1 MKVVNKKLW
10 VITITLLV
18 VIECVFTYLS
28 VKSYSNKDITE
39 LKEENKIN
47 KEMFAMY
54 VENDDGNYEEYKD
67 GESFTIAGYKLNI
80 SKSNCVDNKGN
91 AVSDII
97 TNSNNKVTVSS
108 NKTVFCYLY
117 FDKDKSV
124 YAKVVSDY
132 QNNNGASKLSS
143 TSAETGNLYDVYYY
157 TGDITNNNILYGGFC
172 WKMVITTETGGVKL
186 IYNGSPKEVFETEPI
201 EENQYVVS
209 TNTPEDK
216 PFTFDSS
223 TKEWVSGIAGV
234 NSTTNTIE
242 FTVTEAGNYVLN
254 YTVDSEASYD
264 KGNFYLNGTVL
275 KTNISGI
282 GQSGTIDLSG
292 LTTSDVIK
300 ITYVKDS
307 SGNKGTDT
315 VRFSIGKSTGEKTLS
330 CDNTGTDSQIGT
342 SKFNSSYASIA
353 HSGYMYNTIYN
364 SNEKKFTYYTYVLNE
379 EESMTSSSRKYYF
392 GDNVEY
398 TDGIYTL
405 TNATTYTWADSFDD
419 LVGYY
424 TCKSTNST
432 TGTSC
437 AEVYYVTATT
447 SSYMYHYAITGG
459 NSYDSYKIKLATSVT
474 DNGDGTYTLVDPIEV
489 AKKDWYTN
497 YSTYKNYY
505 FCSDLTSLTCSDMY
519 YSYAA
524 SNTDLSYVYYNKNY
538 KYGNSFKYENG
549 TYTLVDTDI
558 SSIKQF
564 WNWHTNYNTLS
575 NNHYTCFNTSGI
587 CTSLY
592 YINYINNYLAYY
604 ITLTGGKSVSDALNE
619 MLHAEDVNKI
629 DSTIKVYIDTWY
641 EGNLLETKDKNGRLY
656 SKYLENTIFCANREI
671 NDLGRWDP
679 NGIVAS
685 DKHMYYNNDSL
696 ECANKIDRFTLKK
709 DRGGTEGYGN
719 NALDY
724 PIGLI
729 SYKEASLATEN
740 GYLVSGSTYWLLS
753 PSMFYSYHT
762 ANVNRVNSNGGL
774 GSNYA
779 TGTLGV
785 RPAVSLSNSVEITSG
800 NGSVTNP
807 YQVKLSE

>member
-54 VENDDGNYEEYKD
+54 IENEDGNYEEYKD

-91 AVSDII
+91 AVPDII
-97 TNSNNKVTVSS
+97 NNSNNKVTVSS

-132 QNNNGASKLSS
+132 QNNNGAALLSGTES
-143 TSAETGNLYDVYYY
+143 DAYPVHYY
-157 TGDITNNNILYGGFC
+157 TGNITNNNIMYGGYC

-186 IYNGSPKEVFETEPI
+186 IYNGSPKSVVETEPI
-201 EENQYVVS
+201 EESEYVVS
-209 TNTPEDK
+209 TNTPTDK

-223 TKEWVSGIAGV
+223 TREWVSGIAGV
-234 NSTTNTIE
+234 NSTTNIIE
-242 FTVTEAGNYVLN
+242 FTVTEAGDYILN
-254 YTVDSEASYD
+254 YTVDSEKSYD
-264 KGNFYLNGTVL
+264 KGSFYLNGTSL
-275 KTNISGI
+275 KSNISGT
-282 GQSGTIDLSG
+282 GQSGTIDLSD
-292 LTTSDVIK
+292 LTTTDVIK
-300 ITYVKDS
+300 VTYVKDS
-307 SGNKGTDT
+307 SSAKGSDT
-315 VRFSIGKSTGEKTLS
+315 VKFSIGKQIGEKTLS
-330 CDNTGTDSQIGT
+330 CDNSGTDSQIGT
-342 SKFNSSYASIA
+342 SKFNSSNDSPAYV
-353 HSGYMYNTIYN
+353 GYMYNSLYKVLSTSLVNSTTILN
-364 SNEKKFTYYTYVLNE
+364 SQS
-379 EESMTSSSRKYYF
+379 SMTSSSKKYYF

-405 TNATTYTWADSFDD
+405 THAATYTWADSFDD

-424 TCKSTNST
+424 TCRSTNST

-437 AEVYYVTATT
+437 AEVYYVAATT
-447 SSYMYHYAITGG
+447 SSTMYYYALSDG
-459 NSYDSYKIKLATSVT
+459 NSYDDYNIKLSNEESTN
-474 DNGDGTYTLVDPIEV
+474 NGDGTYTLVDPVEITRT
-489 AKKDWYTN
+489 DYYNN

-505 FCSDLTSLTCSDMY
+505 FCSDLTSVTCSDMY
-519 YSYAA
+519 YSYAS
-524 SNTDLSYVYYNKNY
+524 SNTALSYVYYNKNY

-564 WNWHTNYNTLS
+564 WNWYTNYNTLS
-575 NNHYTCFNTSGI
+575 NNHYTCFNTSGT

-592 YINYINNYLAYY
+592 YINYTTKNYAYY
-604 ITLTGGKSVSDALNE
+604 ITLNDGQSVEDAISKMFDDNE
-619 MLHAEDVNKI
+619 KENYSVNKI
-629 DSTIKVYIDTWY
+629 DSTIKDYIDTWY
-641 EGNLLETKDKNGRLY
+641 EEKLLNTEY
-656 SKYLENTIFCANREI
+656 EKYLENAIFCANREI
-671 NDLGRWDP
+671 TALGGWNSNGGNTTTTSMWFND
-679 NGIVAS
+679 
-685 DKHMYYNNDSL
+685 DSL
-696 ECANKIDRFTLKK
+696 ECEDKTDRFTLKK
-709 DRGGTEGYGN
+709 SAGGTEDYGN
-719 NALDY
+719 NTLDY

-729 SYKEASLATEN
+729 SYKEASLATGS
-740 GYLVSGSTYWLLS
+740 GYLKPGRNYWWLS
-753 PSMFYSYHT
+753 PNYFYINKARNNFIVSSGGDND
-762 ANVNRVNSNGGL
+762 NVDKA
-774 GSNYA
+774 Y
-779 TGTLGV
+779 GV
-785 RPAVSLSNSVEITSG
+785 RPVVSLGNNVEITSG